1 MTLSPDGA
9 IDYGPEAD
17 NLRAEL
23 RQWLERHAPESLR
36 GVAVPRRPEGRLA
49 DDLRTWGDR
58 LADAGLVCVSWP
70 REHGGRG
77 WSAAELAVMEEEFA
91 RAGVPR
97 VTRGMGEGL
106 VGPSIIAH
114 GTDEQRAYFLPRI
127 LAGTDRYC
135 QGFSEPGAG
144 SDLASITTRGVV
156 DGDELVITGQKV
168 WTSWYW
174 DATML
179 FCLCRTAPDLPQ
191 HRGLSYALVPITQQ
205 DGSSNGIEFRPI
217 RQLTGQSHFAE
228 TFLTEARTPLF
239 NVIGGL
245 NAGWRV
251 AMTTLGNERGGR
263 AASRHSAFA
272 ERFWSLVDELRRR
285 GKAADPVVRQQL
297 ASAYT
302 RIEILRFADLQLM
315 SALIA
320 GRDPAIRGSGSLHKV
335 MWSEYQQ
342 RMLAQAMTLLGPE
355 SLIVGDDYQLNSWQ
369 QAFLTA
375 RSDTIWGG
383 TSEIQRNILAER
395 VLGLPK
401 EPRGTRD

>member
-1 MTLSPDGA
+1 MTASRDIA
-9 IDYGPEAD
+9 IDYGQEAE
-17 NLRAEL
+17 NLRGEL
-23 RQWLERHAPESLR
+23 RQWLDGHAPDHLR
-36 GVAVPRRPEGRLA
+36 GVTVPRRPEGQLA
-49 DDLRTWGDR
+49 ANLRNWGDQ

-70 REHGGRG
+70 RQYGGRG
-77 WSAAELAVMEEEFA
+77 WSAVQVAVMEEEFA

-106 VGPSIIAH
+106 VGPSVIAH

-127 LAGTDRYC
+127 IAGTDRYC

-144 SDLASITTRGVV
+144 SDLASLTTRGTV

-179 FCLCRTAPDLPQ
+179 FCLCRTDPNLSR
-191 HRGLSYALVPITQQ
+191 HRGLSYALVPIVRQ
-205 DGSSNGIEFRPI
+205 DGSANGIEFRPI

-228 TFLTEARTPLF
+228 TFLTQARTPLSH
-239 NVIGGL
+239 VIGGL

-251 AMTTLGNERGGR
+251 AMTTLRNERGGR
-263 AASRHSAFA
+263 ATARHAA
-272 ERFWSLVDELRRR
+272 IEERFWRLVDELRGR
-285 GKAADPVVRQQL
+285 GKVSDPVVRQLL
-297 ASAYT
+297 ATAYT
-302 RIEILRFADLQLM
+302 RAEILRVHDLHLM
-315 SALIA
+315 AALRA
-320 GRDPAIRGSGSLHKV
+320 GRDPGIGGSGSLHKV

-342 RMLAQAMTLLGPE
+342 WMTAQAVNLLGPE
-355 SLIVGDDYQLNSWQ
+355 TLIVGDDYQLNQWQ

-383 TSEIQRNILAER
+383 TAEIQRDILAER
-395 VLGLPK
+395 VLGLPR
-401 EPRGTRD
+401 ESRGEA